1 MERSLLRVECLALPR
16 EEVERQGRLVL
27 APRFN
32 LHVSRVRAI
41 RRMMEPPL
49 VGDRWH
55 DSNLES
61 RIWHL
66 RLRAGLIRPDRRPPS
81 LRCNPGHEGCFDCR
95 VDHDDTLTAIAF
107 VYPAIAW
114 KSRIACTS

>member
-1 MERSLLRVECLALPR
+1 MERGFLRVECLALPR
-16 EEVERQGRLVL
+16 IEVERQGHLVL

-41 RRMMEPPL
+41 RRMMEPTL
-49 VGDRWH
+49 VGDRGH
-55 DSNLES
+55 ANDLKS
-61 RIWHL
+61 RVRHL

-81 LRCNPGHEGCFDCR
+81 LRCNPSHEGRFDCR
-95 VDHDDTLTAIAF
+95 VDHDDTLAAIAF

-114 KSRIACTS
+114 KSLIACTS

>member
-1 MERSLLRVECLALPR
+1 
-16 EEVERQGRLVL
+16 EEVERQGHLVL

-32 LHVSRVRAI
+32 LHVSRICAI

-49 VGDRWH
+49 VGVRWH
-55 DSNLES
+55 DSDLES

-66 RLRAGLIRPDRRPPS
+66 RLRTGLIRQDRRPS
-81 LRCNPGHEGCFDCR
+81 RLRRNPGHEGRLDCR
-95 VDHDDTLTAIAF
+95 IDHDDTLTAIAF